1 MKLKFGR
8 NQITTEMDGSKN
20 EKIQDWMIDL
30 KQVIYNSFKYFGLK
44 FSNLN
49 ATLEILFLFPFFV
62 ENFFLVNKEY
72 YKLQNTGSSTS
83 FTESRA
89 TKAHY
94 IINQRLQNNRR
105 GGNKN
110 SIQHNRGRTQLG

>member
-8 NQITTEMDGSKN
+8 NQITTETDGSKN

-49 ATLEILFLFPFFV
+49 ATLEILFLFPFF
-62 ENFFLVNKEY
+62 
-72 YKLQNTGSSTS
+72 
-83 FTESRA
+83 
-89 TKAHY
+89 
-94 IINQRLQNNRR
+94 
-105 GGNKN
+105 
-110 SIQHNRGRTQLG
+110 GREL